1 MNTFELKS
9 YTPTKHLSRFIS
21 YEALLQ
27 PAEISAVTTSPPGS
41 LPACS
46 AEGPAA
52 GSQKAVPM
60 LADGLTFTFLL
71 IVPKGSTRSQN
82 SFVTELN
89 TQTSSVSKQP
99 EEFSKYII

>member
-1 MNTFELKS
+1 MSTFELKS
-9 YTPTKHLSRFIS
+9 CTPTKHLPCFIS
-21 YEALLQ
+21 YEGLLQ

-46 AEGPAA
+46 VEGPAA
-52 GSQKAVPM
+52 GSQKAVPT